1 MDNTSSTHKEAFP
14 ATPEQVEK
22 IQVVANNELA
32 LRAKDEAAQA
42 VALGE
47 MADDEL
53 RRLVVTA
60 AAGRDGAGLW
70 SVFRGYLLNHAKAG
84 SHTLENRRLGLVRF
98 LTWAEGRGV
107 SLLRPGRNAGLA
119 YVRALEAGGYK
130 PLTVRSRLATAKSFY
145 KALRWS
151 GATTADPFGEV
162 RAPKDPVADWDRREA
177 YEHKTVEAMLEAAGP
192 RDRALLLLLAH
203 AGLRAMEALRLE
215 WADVDLERGVL
226 VVREGKGGKTA
237 GVSMSGR
244 LVGALRE
251 LRGKG
256 TVVVVIG
263 GSQPGTWKRLKRL
276 SDRAGV
282 GFLGLHSF
290 RHYAG
295 TRLAGQTDGNLEAV
309 ARHLRHSQ
317 LETARTYAKMSD
329 DRVKKAVADW

>member
-1 MDNTSSTHKEAFP
+1 M
-14 ATPEQVEK
+14 
-22 IQVVANNELA
+22 NNELA
-32 LRAKDEAAQA
+32 IHTGDQQVQA
-42 VALGE
+42 RKLGE
-47 MADDEL
+47 MAEDEL
-53 RRLVVTA
+53 RRLVITA
-60 AAGRDGAGLW
+60 ASGRDGAGLW
-70 SVFRGYLLNHAKAG
+70 LVFRGYLLNHAKAG

-107 SLLRPGRNAGLA
+107 NLLRPGRDMGLA
-119 YVRALEAGGYK
+119 YVRALEAEGYK

-151 GATTADPFGEV
+151 RATTADPFEEV
-162 RAPKDPVADWDRREA
+162 KAPRDPVADWDRREA
-177 YEHKTVEAMLEAAGP
+177 YEHKTVEAMLGAAGL
-192 RDRALLLLLAH
+192 RDRVLILLLAH
-203 AGLRAMEALRLE
+203 GGLRAVEALRLE

-251 LRGKG
+251 LRGVN
-256 TVVVVIG
+256 TEEVVVIG

-276 SDRAGV
+276 ADRAGV
-282 GFLGLHSF
+282 EFLGLHSF

-295 TRLAGQTDGNLEAV
+295 TRLAGQTEGNLEAV